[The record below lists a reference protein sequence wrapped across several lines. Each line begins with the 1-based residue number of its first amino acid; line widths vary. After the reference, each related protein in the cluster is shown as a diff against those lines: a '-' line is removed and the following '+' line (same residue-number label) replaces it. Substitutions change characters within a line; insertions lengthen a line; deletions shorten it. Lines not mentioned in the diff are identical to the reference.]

1 MLNLIL
7 LFVQIV
13 TTLVRLARPGGVR
26 SVVAESVLLRHQ
38 LLVLNRSRRRAPNLG
53 CSVID
58 YDRDAG
64 TPGYRPKNGY
74 EPDHWS
80 ALFKSSLRP

>member
-13 TTLVRLARPGGVR
+13 TTLVRLAGPGGVR

-38 LLVLNRSRRRAPNLG
+38 LLVLNRLDAERQTLAHWIDLSPDGVRSSSRLDDSFAAQL
-53 CSVID
+53 
-58 YDRDAG
+58 
-64 TPGYRPKNGY
+64 
-74 EPDHWS
+74 
-80 ALFKSSLRP
+80 L